1 MATGFIP
8 GEAIEFRMGDS
19 RLPSNPGF
27 AKAVEIREGGA
38 EIFLSMKPP
47 INPKYHPAL
56 RILQSWVVLAV
67 GILIAAALVP
77 GIRFETGGTLLLVVV
92 LLSLLNAFLKPL
104 LMLFALPFIML
115 TLGLGILL
123 INAVLFLI
131 AGRLVPGFDVDGF
144 GSAFLGAL
152 IISGITFFVSL
163 LLPLEMSYRATLRKS
178 RATRRKP
185 KNDDDVIDI

>member
-1 MATGFIP
+1 
-8 GEAIEFRMGDS
+8 
-19 RLPSNPGF
+19 
-27 AKAVEIREGGA
+27 
-38 EIFLSMKPP
+38 MKRP
-47 INPKYHPAL
+47 INSKYHPAL

-67 GILIAAALVP
+67 GILIAATLVP
-77 GIRFETGGTLLLVVV
+77 GIRYETGGTLLLVVV

-152 IISGITFFVSL
+152 IISGINFFVNL
-163 LLPLEMSYRATLRKS
+163 LIPMEMSYRATLRKS
-178 RATRRKP
+178 RDMRRKP